1 MSRNTYEPITSSQ
14 TAQNYRIPLAFWCLG
29 LLNNASYVIMLAS
42 AKDISEGGTALVF
55 IANIVPSL
63 AIKLSA
69 PYWFDKVSYHARI
82 LSSAALMGTSFFV
95 VATFTSSTS
104 PTFMYVALQLVGVA
118 LASAQ
123 CGLGE
128 ASLLALAG
136 LCDSSRKSKNCI
148 TCFSSGTGLA
158 GVFGFMWKYVW
169 DDWLGFTLK
178 QTLWM
183 ASLLVIVYTLAYVK
197 NLWTVD
203 VSIKPP
209 TTTREEGLE
218 LVQEDGIIKDDGV
231 FVDEN
236 DKDSSECSTSTDE
249 ESSVSVQ
256 CVEDMTSGERL
267 RLVLSL
273 YPYMI
278 PLFLVY
284 AAEYTLQ
291 SGTWSAIGFPVTD
304 VNARDAFFEYSNW
317 MYQAGVFLSRSS
329 GTLFTAPL
337 YILWLMPVLQCINVI
352 FFWVVAAQ
360 HVFYNYWLLVPCF
373 YVGLLGGAV
382 YVNGYLRI
390 CADLPVEHREFSLSA
405 TSVAEGVGVLVADL
419 VGLFLQSCLYQRN
432 GLSGAIV
439 SCPMKG

>member
-1 MSRNTYEPITSSQ
+1 MKFCAKMSRNEYDIIDIRQPPSH
-14 TAQNYRIPLAFWCLG
+14 RIPLAFWCLG
-29 LLNNASYVIMLAS
+29 LMNNASYVIMLAA

-69 PYWFDKVSYHARI
+69 PYWFDKVSYHTRI
-82 LSSAALMGTSFFV
+82 LASAALMGTSFLV
-95 VATFTSSTS
+95 VATFTTPNGTN
-104 PTFMYVALQLVGVA
+104 PTFMHVSLQLVGVA

-136 LCDSSRKSKNCI
+136 LCDSARNTKNCI

-158 GVFGFMWKYVW
+158 GVFGFLWKYVW
-169 DDWLGFTLK
+169 DEWLGFTLK

-183 ASLLVIVYTLAYVK
+183 AMILVAIYAMVYVK

-203 VSIKPP
+203 VIKPP
-209 TTTREEGLE
+209 IRRDEGLE
-218 LVQEDGIIKDDGV
+218 LVLEEQDGIMK
-231 FVDEN
+231 
-236 DKDSSECSTSTDE
+236 
-249 ESSVSVQ
+249 ESSVEQDDKDDSIESDIGEQEPVQ
-256 CVEDMTSGERL
+256 RVEDMTSLERL

-291 SGTWSAIGFPVTD
+291 SGTWSAIGFPVT
-304 VNARDAFFEYSNW
+304 NLKARDEFFEYSNW

-337 YILWLMPVLQCINVI
+337 YILWIMPVLQCINVV

-360 HVFYNYWLLVPCF
+360 HIFYSYWLLVPCF

-390 CADLPVEHREFSLSA
+390 CADLPVEYREFSLSA

-419 VGLFLQSCLYQRN
+419 VGLFLQSCLYERN
-432 GLSGAIV
+432 GLDGAVV
-439 SCPMKG
+439 SCPI